1 MSVPWYTVPLIDK
14 QEKEIKMNSTTISK
28 ADLEAQFGY
37 TMSDEEYATA
47 YYCEVAC
54 EEWTTLSD
62 DGYPN
67 CQCN

>member
-1 MSVPWYTVPLIDK
+1 MITL
-14 QEKEIKMNSTTISK
+14 TISK
-28 ADLEAQFGY
+28 ADLESAYGY
-37 TMSDEEYATA
+37 SISDEEYATA
-47 YYCEVAC
+47 YYCEGVC